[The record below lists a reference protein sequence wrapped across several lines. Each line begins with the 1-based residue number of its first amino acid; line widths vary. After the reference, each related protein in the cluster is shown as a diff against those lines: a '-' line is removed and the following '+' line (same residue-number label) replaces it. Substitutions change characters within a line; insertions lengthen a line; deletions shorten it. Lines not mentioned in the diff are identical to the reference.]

1 MASLNYFAQMLS
13 RLIGVFMPY
22 DAMYHHAKFVLNEK
36 KLVKEDMEVI
46 NEWKAARLEEL
57 NFVGI
62 VAALLASVITSILTG
77 SAILSWPI
85 RALCLSALISVLIS
99 ICIATQQTITLTR
112 MCYDQRSV
120 KKFRHALTKFERRA
134 RRPTNSPQEEMEITR
149 EPREC
154 SSKQD
159 GADIEI
165 GVTTCDTEETSTEA
179 KKLEPSKL
187 QVYVWQIPFM
197 LLTISIILFV
207 VGLNIWVFEAAT
219 REQTWGDNR
228 KVQPVSLS
236 FSNILFS
243 FS

>member
-1 MASLNYFAQMLS
+1 MLS
-13 RLIGVFMPY
+13 RLLGVFMPY
-22 DAMYHHAKFVLNEK
+22 DAMYHHAKFVLNENR
-36 KLVKEDMEVI
+36 EGMEVM
-46 NEWKAARLEEL
+46 NEWKKARLEEL

-112 MCYDQRSV
+112 MCYDQASV
-120 KKFRHALTKFERRA
+120 KKFRRALTRYA
-134 RRPTNSPQEEMEITR
+134 DVTNSIQEEMQITT
-149 EPREC
+149 EPREKAP
-154 SSKQD
+154 KQE
-159 GADIEI
+159 ATDIEI
-165 GVTTCDTEETSTEA
+165 GVTCTIEETLGEEKSELEA
-179 KKLEPSKL
+179 SKL

-219 REQTWGDNR
+219 REVTWGDDR
-228 KVQPVSLS
+228 KVAVFFGVTAVFVVANYLISCVTRMRLVG
-236 FSNILFS
+236 
-243 FS
+243 